1 MNIKHDKSKVLNTGV
16 DLFRK
21 KGYSNLGVAEICKT
35 TGMAKGAFYNA
46 FESKENFL
54 LSCMKTYANMNTNYL
69 ISLLESN
76 KGSAIEGITNM
87 YVTMIKNQPKDDFI
101 GCLTNNMMSEVG
113 SLNKTIS
120 IATDEAFDSLLQV
133 IEPVVRQAQ
142 KEGDIASTLNPSETT
157 ELLHSSFF
165 GIITRVK
172 STKDC
177 KKAIASITL
186 LIKSLKTT

>member
-1 MNIKHDKSKVLNTGV
+1 VNIKHDKAKVVSTGV
-16 DLFRK
+16 GLFRK

-46 FESKENFL
+46 FESKENYL
-54 LSCMKTYANMNTNYL
+54 LSCMKSYASMNTNYL

-87 YVTMIKNQPKDDFI
+87 YVTMINNQPKDDFM
-101 GCLTNNMMSEVG
+101 GCLTNNMMSEIG
-113 SLNKTIS
+113 TLNETICN
-120 IATDEAFDSLLQV
+120 ATNEAFESLLKV
-133 IEPVVRQAQ
+133 IEPAVKQAQ
-142 KEGDIASTLNPSETT
+142 SEGDIAITLNSSETT

-165 GIITRVK
+165 GIITRAK